1 MANKDA
7 AFGLRPLAKLG
18 GNYNSCGFSTY
29 AVKSGNNS
37 GDIFEGAVVKLGSD
51 GYVVVA
57 GDSDTQILGVAGGI
71 EYTAAD
77 GKPTFS
83 NYFPDTT
90 TTQGSADIKIRV
102 YDDPNQLFLI
112 QADGTSAQ
120 TSIGMNAD
128 VTGNANGNTTNGISS
143 GELDSSTLNTTD
155 LMLRVV
161 GVDADPDNE
170 DLASDNANLIVKI
183 NDHFYAPNTAGV

>member
-51 GYVVVA
+51 GYVVAA

-143 GELDSSTLNTTD
+143 GELDSSTLATTD

-161 GVDADPDNE
+161 GVDADPDNQ

-183 NDHFYAPNTAGV
+183 NDHFYAPNSVGV

>member
-1 MANKDA
+1 MANKNA

-18 GNYNSCGFSTY
+18 GNYNSCGFTTY

-37 GDIFEGAVVKLGSD
+37 GNIFEGAVVKLGSD

-57 GDSDTQILGVAGGI
+57 GNSDTQILGVAGGI
-71 EYTAAD
+71 EYTATD
-77 GKPTFS
+77 GSPTFQ
-83 NYFPDTT
+83 NFFPDTT
-90 TTQGSADIKIRV
+90 ATLGSQDIKIRV

-128 VTGNANGNTTNGISS
+128 VAGNANGNTTNGISS
-143 GELDSSTLNTTD
+143 GELDSSTLNTTQ

-161 GVDADPDNE
+161 GVDADPDNN

-183 NDHFYAPNTAGV
+183 NDHFYAPNTVGV

>member
-1 MANKDA
+1 MANKNA

-18 GNYNSCGFSTY
+18 GNYNSCGFTTY

-37 GDIFEGAVVKLGSD
+37 GNIFEGAVVKLGSD

-57 GDSDTQILGVAGGI
+57 GNSDTQILGVAGGI
-71 EYTAAD
+71 EYTATD
-77 GKPTFS
+77 GTPTFQ

-90 TTQGSADIKIRV
+90 ATLGSQDIKIRV

-128 VTGNANGNTTNGISS
+128 VAGNANGNTTNGISS

-161 GVDADPDNE
+161 GVDADPDNN

-183 NDHFYAPNTAGV
+183 NDHFYAPNTVCV

>member
-18 GNYNSCGFSTY
+18 GNYNSCGFTTY

-37 GDIFEGAVVKLGSD
+37 GNIFEGAVVKLGSD

-83 NYFPDTT
+83 NYFPTT
-90 TTQGSADIKIRV
+90 TATQGSADIKIRV

-112 QADGTSAQ
+112 QADGASGQ

-128 VTGNANGNTTNGISS
+128 VVGNGNGSTVNGISS
-143 GELDSSTLNTTD
+143 GELDSSTLNTSD

-161 GVDADPDNE
+161 GVDTDPDNE
-170 DLASDNANLIVKI
+170 DLTSDNANLIIKI
-183 NDHFYAPNTAGV
+183 NDHFYAPNSTGV

>member
-143 GELDSSTLNTTD
+143 GELDSSTLATTD

-170 DLASDNANLIVKI
+170 DLASNNANLIVKI

>member
-1 MANKDA
+1 MANKNA

-18 GNYNSCGFSTY
+18 ANYNSGGFTTY

-37 GDIFEGAVVKLGSD
+37 GNIFQGAVVKLGSD

-57 GDSDTQILGVAGGI
+57 GNSDTQILGVAGGI
-71 EYTAAD
+71 EYTATD
-77 GKPTFS
+77 GTPTFQ

-90 TTQGSADIKIRV
+90 ATLGSQDIKIRV

-120 TSIGMNAD
+120 TSIEMNAD
-128 VTGNANGNTTNGISS
+128 VAGNANGNTTNGISS
-143 GELDSSTLNTTD
+143 GELDSSTLATTD

-161 GVDADPDNE
+161 GVDADPDNN

-183 NDHFYAPNTAGV
+183 NDHFYAPNTVGV

>member
-128 VTGNANGNTTNGISS
+128 VAGNANGNTTNGISS
-143 GELDSSTLNTTD
+143 GELDSSTLATTD

-170 DLASDNANLIVKI
+170 DLASDNANLVVKI

>member
-1 MANKDA
+1 MANKNA

-18 GNYNSCGFSTY
+18 GNYNGGAFTTY
-29 AVKSGNNS
+29 AVKSGNTS
-37 GDIFEGAVVKLGSD
+37 GNIFEGAVVKLGSD
-51 GYVVVA
+51 GYVVAA
-57 GDSDTQILGVAGGI
+57 GDSDTQILGVAGGV

-83 NYFPDTT
+83 NYFPNTT
-90 TTQGSADIKIRV
+90 ATQGSADISIRV
-102 YDDPNQLFLI
+102 YDDPNQLFLV

-143 GELDSSTLNTTD
+143 GALDSSSLSTAD

-161 GVDADPDNE
+161 GVTADPDNN
-170 DLASDNANLIVKI
+170 DLASVNANLIVKI

>member
-37 GDIFEGAVVKLGSD
+37 GNIFEGAVVKLGSD

-83 NYFPDTT
+83 NYFPSTT

-128 VTGNANGNTTNGISS
+128 VAGNANGNTTNGISS
-143 GELDSSTLNTTD
+143 GELDSSTLATTD

-161 GVDADPDNE
+161 GVTADPDNS
-170 DLASDNANLIVKI
+170 DLGSDNANLIVKI

>member
-1 MANKDA
+1 MANTDA

-18 GNYNSCGFSTY
+18 GNYNSCGFTTY

-37 GDIFEGAVVKLGSD
+37 GNIFEGAVVKLGSD

-83 NYFPDTT
+83 NYFPTT
-90 TTQGSADIKIRV
+90 TATQGSADIKIRV

-112 QADGTSAQ
+112 QADGASGQ

-128 VTGNANGNTTNGISS
+128 VVGNGNGSTVNGISS
-143 GELDSSTLNTTD
+143 GELDSSTLNTSD

-161 GVDADPDNE
+161 GVDTDPDNE
-170 DLASDNANLIVKI
+170 DLTSDNANLIIKI
-183 NDHFYAPNTAGV
+183 NDHFYAPNSTGV

>member
-170 DLASDNANLIVKI
+170 DLASDNANLVVKI

>member
-1 MANKDA
+1 MANKNA

-18 GNYNSCGFSTY
+18 ANYNSGGFTTY

-37 GDIFEGAVVKLGSD
+37 GNIFQGAVVKLGSD

-57 GDSDTQILGVAGGI
+57 GNSDTQILGVAGGI
-71 EYTAAD
+71 EYTATD
-77 GKPTFS
+77 GTPTFQ

-90 TTQGSADIKIRV
+90 ATLGSQDIKIRV

-128 VTGNANGNTTNGISS
+128 VAGNANGNTTNGISS

-155 LMLRVV
+155 LMMSVV
-161 GVDADPDNE
+161 VVDADPDNN

-183 NDHFYAPNTAGV
+183 NDHFYAPNSVGV

>member
-18 GNYNSCGFSTY
+18 GNYNSCGFTTY

-37 GDIFEGAVVKLGSD
+37 GNIFEGAVVKLGSD

-90 TTQGSADIKIRV
+90 ATQGSADIKIRV

-112 QADGTSAQ
+112 QADGASGQ

-128 VTGNANGNTTNGISS
+128 IVGNGNGSTVNGISS

-170 DLASDNANLIVKI
+170 DLTSNNANLIIKI
-183 NDHFYAPNTAGV
+183 NDHFYAPNSTGV

>member
-37 GDIFEGAVVKLGSD
+37 GNIFEGAVVKLGSD

>member
-18 GNYNSCGFSTY
+18 GNYNSCGFTTY

-37 GDIFEGAVVKLGSD
+37 GNIFEGAVVKLGSD

-90 TTQGSADIKIRV
+90 ATQGSADIKIRV

-112 QADGTSAQ
+112 QASAASGQ

-128 VTGNANGNTTNGISS
+128 IVGNGNGSTVNGISS
-143 GELDSSTLNTTD
+143 GELDSSSLATTD

-170 DLASDNANLIVKI
+170 DLTSDNANLIIKI
-183 NDHFYAPNTAGV
+183 NDHFYAPNSTGV

>member
-1 MANKDA
+1 MRAMA
-7 AFGLRPLAKLG
+7 
-18 GNYNSCGFSTY
+18 
-29 AVKSGNNS
+29 
-37 GDIFEGAVVKLGSD
+37 
-51 GYVVVA
+51 
-57 GDSDTQILGVAGGI
+57 
-71 EYTAAD
+71 

-83 NYFPDTT
+83 NYFPNTT
-90 TTQGSADIKIRV
+90 ATQGSADISIRV

-143 GELDSSTLNTTD
+143 GALDSSSLSTAD

-161 GVDADPDNE
+161 GVTADPDNN
-170 DLASDNANLIVKI
+170 DLASNNANLIVKV
-183 NDHFYAPNTAGV
+183 NDHFYAPNTVGV

>member
-1 MANKDA
+1 MANTDA

-18 GNYNSCGFSTY
+18 GNYNSCGFTTY

-37 GDIFEGAVVKLGSD
+37 GNIFEGAVVKLGSD

-57 GDSDTQILGVAGGI
+57 GDSDTKILGVAGGI

-83 NYFPDTT
+83 NYFPTT
-90 TTQGSADIKIRV
+90 TATQGSADIKIRV

-112 QADGTSAQ
+112 QADGASGQ

-128 VTGNANGNTTNGISS
+128 VVGNGNGSTVNGISS
-143 GELDSSTLNTTD
+143 GELDSSTLNTSD

-161 GVDADPDNE
+161 GVDTDPDNE
-170 DLASDNANLIVKI
+170 DLTSDHANLIIKI
-183 NDHFYAPNTAGV
+183 NDHFYAPNSAGV

>member
-18 GNYNSCGFSTY
+18 GNYNTSGFTTY
-29 AVKSGNNS
+29 QVKSGNTS
-37 GDIFEGAVVKLGSD
+37 GSIYEGCVVKLGSD
-51 GYVVVA
+51 GYVVRA
-57 GDSDTQILGVAGGI
+57 GDSDTQILGVAGGV
-71 EYTAAD
+71 EYTATD
-77 GKPTFS
+77 GKPTFD
-83 NYFPDTT
+83 NQFANGT
-90 TTQGSADIKIRV
+90 TTQASSDISIRV

-112 QADGTSAQ
+112 QADGASAQ

-128 VTGNANGNTTNGISS
+128 VTGNANGNDTNGKSS
-143 GELDSSTLNTTD
+143 GELDSSSLSTAD

-161 GVDADPDNE
+161 GADQDPDNS
-170 DLASDNANLIVKI
+170 DLDSDHANLIVKI

>member
-37 GDIFEGAVVKLGSD
+37 GNIFEGAVVKLGSD
-51 GYVVVA
+51 GYVVAA

-143 GELDSSTLNTTD
+143 GELDSSSLATTD

-161 GVDADPDNE
+161 GVDADPDNQ

-183 NDHFYAPNTAGV
+183 NDHFYAPNSVGV

>member
-37 GDIFEGAVVKLGSD
+37 GNIFEGAVVKLGSD

-143 GELDSSTLNTTD
+143 GELDSSTLATTD

>member
-18 GNYNSCGFSTY
+18 GNYNSCGFTTY

-37 GDIFEGAVVKLGSD
+37 GNIFEGAVVKLGSD

-102 YDDPNQLFLI
+102 YDDPSQLFLI

-143 GELDSSTLNTTD
+143 GELDSSTLATTD

-170 DLASDNANLIVKI
+170 DLDSNNANLIVKI

>member
-1 MANKDA
+1 MANKNA

-37 GDIFEGAVVKLGSD
+37 GNIFQGAVVKLGSD

-57 GDSDTQILGVAGGI
+57 GNSDTQILGVAGGI
-71 EYTAAD
+71 EYTATD
-77 GKPTFS
+77 GTPTFQ

-90 TTQGSADIKIRV
+90 ATLGSQDIKIRV

-128 VTGNANGNTTNGISS
+128 VAGNANGNTTNGISS

-161 GVDADPDNE
+161 GVDADPDNN
-170 DLASDNANLIVKI
+170 DLDSDNANLIVKI
-183 NDHFYAPNTAGV
+183 NDHFYAPNTVGV

>member
-1 MANKDA
+1 MANKNA

-18 GNYNSCGFSTY
+18 GNYNSCGFTTY

-37 GDIFEGAVVKLGSD
+37 GNIFEGAVVKLGSD

-57 GDSDTQILGVAGGI
+57 GNSDTQILGVAGGI
-71 EYTAAD
+71 EYTATD
-77 GKPTFS
+77 GSPTFQ
-83 NYFPDTT
+83 NFFPDTT
-90 TTQGSADIKIRV
+90 ATLGSQDIKIRV

-128 VTGNANGNTTNGISS
+128 VAGNANGNTTNGISS
-143 GELDSSTLNTTD
+143 GELDSSTLNTTQ

-161 GVDADPDNE
+161 GVDADPDNN

-183 NDHFYAPNTAGV
+183 NDHFYAPNSVGV

>member
-1 MANKDA
+1 MANKNA

-18 GNYNSCGFSTY
+18 GNYNSCGFTTY

-37 GDIFEGAVVKLGSD
+37 GNIFEGAVVKLGSD

-57 GDSDTQILGVAGGI
+57 GNSDTQILGVAGGI
-71 EYTAAD
+71 EYTATD
-77 GKPTFS
+77 GSPTFQ
-83 NYFPDTT
+83 NFFPDTT
-90 TTQGSADIKIRV
+90 ATLGSQDIKIRV

-128 VTGNANGNTTNGISS
+128 VAGNANGNTTKVWSW
-143 GELDSSTLNTTD
+143 E
-155 LMLRVV
+155 VC
-161 GVDADPDNE
+161 
-170 DLASDNANLIVKI
+170 
-183 NDHFYAPNTAGV
+183 FYRSFLGRRKL

>member
-143 GELDSSTLNTTD
+143 GELDSSTLATTD

>member
-71 EYTAAD
+71 
-77 GKPTFS
+77 
-83 NYFPDTT
+83 
-90 TTQGSADIKIRV
+90 R
-102 YDDPNQLFLI
+102 LI
-112 QADGTSAQ
+112 NSRY
-120 TSIGMNAD
+120 NRLN
-128 VTGNANGNTTNGISS
+128 VKSS
-143 GELDSSTLNTTD
+143 WCDSRS
-155 LMLRVV
+155 R
-161 GVDADPDNE
+161 
-170 DLASDNANLIVKI
+170 
-183 NDHFYAPNTAGV
+183 

>member
-1 MANKDA
+1 MANKNA

-18 GNYNSCGFSTY
+18 ANYNSGGFTTY

-37 GDIFEGAVVKLGSD
+37 GNIFQGAVVKLGSD

-57 GDSDTQILGVAGGI
+57 GNSDTQILGVAGGI

-77 GKPTFS
+77 GSPTFQ

-90 TTQGSADIKIRV
+90 ATLGSQDIKIRV

-128 VTGNANGNTTNGISS
+128 VAGNANGNTTNGISS
-143 GELDSSTLNTTD
+143 GELDSSTLNTTQ

-161 GVDADPDNE
+161 GVDADPDNN

-183 NDHFYAPNTAGV
+183 NDHFYAPNTVGV

>member
-18 GNYNSCGFSTY
+18 GNYNSCGFTTY

-37 GDIFEGAVVKLGSD
+37 GNIFEGAVVKLGSD

-57 GDSDTQILGVAGGI
+57 GNSDTQILGVAGGI
-71 EYTAAD
+71 EYTATD
-77 GKPTFS
+77 GTPTFS

-90 TTQGSADIKIRV
+90 ATLGSQDIKIRV

-128 VTGNANGNTTNGISS
+128 VAANANGNTTNGISS

-161 GVDADPDNE
+161 GVTADPDNN
-170 DLASDNANLIVKI
+170 DLDSDNANLIVKI
-183 NDHFYAPNTAGV
+183 NDHFYAPNSVGV

>member
-51 GYVVVA
+51 GYVVAA

-143 GELDSSTLNTTD
+143 GELDSSSLATTD

-161 GVDADPDNE
+161 GVDADPDNQ

-183 NDHFYAPNTAGV
+183 NDHFYAPNSVGV

>member
-143 GELDSSTLNTTD
+143 GELDSSTLATTD

-170 DLASDNANLIVKI
+170 DLASDNANLVVKI

>member
-29 AVKSGNNS
+29 AVKCGNNS

-143 GELDSSTLNTTD
+143 GELDSSTLATTD